1 MTTRELNELA
11 SDAQMLIEK
20 IDGSGQIYNSNDNFL
35 TNYNILKSL
44 DENKI
49 NILSILYNIA
59 NLRNVSVSNLL

>member
-11 SDAQMLIEK
+11 YDAQMLIEK

>member
-20 IDGSGQIYNSNDNFL
+20 IDGSGQIYNSNDDYFAK
-35 TNYNILKSL
+35 YEILKSL

-49 NILSILYNIA
+49 NILSFLYNIA